1 MVGLAKFVDCYPMVF
16 FGGMQQRVAIAQA
29 LANSPRV
36 LLIGCLAPECTDP
49 IYDAEEFIKAVV
61 RT

>member
-1 MVGLAKFVDCYPMVF
+1 MVF